1 MITVAVIGVGIM
13 GSHHARIYKKMT
25 TLKLVGLGEKNG
37 DAARAATQ
45 KFEVPVYSD
54 YRTLLEKERPQVVS
68 VTTPA
73 SQHEEI
79 TVAALRAG
87 AHVIVEKP
95 IAITMEGAARM
106 IATARQVNRK
116 LMVGHIERFSPIVQ
130 KLKLELNCYD
140 TGEIRKIIS
149 RRFAPYPARIQDVG
163 LILDTAIHDLD
174 LIFFLTQQMPSEIYA
189 DVKYQLHHRYEDT
202 LLASL
207 DYEKGFSSILDINW
221 INTKKTRET
230 IIQGDFG
237 IFHADNITQK
247 LFFYPKGKNVVTYPI
262 RHSDPLELEL
272 QFFIE
277 SLKEEKLIT
286 IDPIESL
293 SALYL
298 ALKLIE
304 SGKTAM
310 PQKVDPNILSRMEKW
325 LGSMLSET

>member
-1 MITVAVIGVGIM
+1 M

-25 TLKLVGLGEKNG
+25 NLKLVGLGEKNE

-54 YRTLLEKERPQVVS
+54 YRILLEKERPQVVS
-68 VTTPA
+68 VATPA
-73 SQHEEI
+73 SLHEEI
-79 TVAALRAG
+79 TIAALRAG

-95 IAITMEGAARM
+95 IAITLVGAARM
-106 IATARQVNRK
+106 IATAGQVNRK

-140 TGEIRKIIS
+140 IGEIHKIIS
-149 RRFAPYPARIQDVG
+149 RRFAPCPARIQDVG
-163 LILDTAIHDLD
+163 LVLDTAIHDLD

-189 DVKYQLHHRYEDT
+189 DVKYQLHHSHEDT
-202 LLASL
+202 LLATL
-207 DYEKGFSSILDINW
+207 NYEKGFSSILDINW

-247 LFFYPKGKNVVTYPI
+247 LIFYPRGKKAVTYLI
-262 RHSDPLELEL
+262 RRSDPLELEL
-272 QFFIE
+272 QFFIGA
-277 SLKEEKLIT
+277 LQEEKLIT
-286 IDPIESL
+286 IDPIESF

-298 ALKLIE
+298 ALKLLE

-310 PQKVDPNILSRMEKW
+310 PQKVDSNILSQMERW
-325 LGSMLSET
+325 IESMLSE